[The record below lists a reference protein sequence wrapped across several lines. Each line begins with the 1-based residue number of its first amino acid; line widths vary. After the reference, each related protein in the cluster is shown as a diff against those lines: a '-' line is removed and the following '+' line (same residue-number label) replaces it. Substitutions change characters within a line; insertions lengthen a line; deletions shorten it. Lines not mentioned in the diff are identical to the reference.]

1 MSVPLLKSSLFL
13 ADYREVVTNLAGVN
27 PDAADRFCDA
37 VESTLDLLTRHPEA
51 GRLAGFSL
59 APDVRR
65 IAGTEGLRVA
75 AKPDSQDICFVPD
88 GDYARIVRQ
97 VRPDGVL
104 IVRLLHGA
112 RGLPSL
118 LLGN

>member
-1 MSVPLLKSSLFL
+1 VSVPLLKSSLFL
-13 ADYREVVTNLAGVN
+13 ADYREVVTKLAGVN

-37 VESTLDLLTRHPEA
+37 VEGALDLLTRHPEA
-51 GRLAGFSL
+51 GRLAGFTL
-59 APDVRR
+59 APDVRQWGVSGFR
-65 IAGTEGLRVA
+65 N
-75 AKPDSQDICFVPD
+75 DIPF
-88 GDYARIVRQ
+88 YQ

-112 RGLPSL
+112 RDLPPL

>member
-13 ADYREVVTNLAGVN
+13 ADYREVVTKLAGVN

-37 VESTLDLLTRHPEA
+37 VEGALDLLTRHPEA
-51 GRLAGFSL
+51 GRLAGFTL
-59 APDVRR
+59 APDVRQWGVSGFR
-65 IAGTEGLRVA
+65 N
-75 AKPDSQDICFVPD
+75 DIPF
-88 GDYARIVRQ
+88 YQ

-112 RGLPSL
+112 RDLPPL

>member
-1 MSVPLLKSSLFL
+1 MSVRLFESSLFL
-13 ADYREVVTNLAGVN
+13 ADHREVVTNLAGVN

-59 APDVRR
+59 APDVRQWGVSGFR
-65 IAGTEGLRVA
+65 NYIL
-75 AKPDSQDICFVPD
+75 F
-88 GDYARIVRQ
+88 YQ

>member
-1 MSVPLLKSSLFL
+1 VSVPLLKSSLFL
-13 ADYREVVTNLAGVN
+13 ADYREVVTKLAGVN

-37 VESTLDLLTRHPEA
+37 VEGALDLLTRHPEA
-51 GRLAGFSL
+51 GRLAGFTL
-59 APDVRR
+59 APDVRQWGVSGFR
-65 IAGTEGLRVA
+65 N
-75 AKPDSQDICFVPD
+75 DIPF
-88 GDYARIVRQ
+88 YQ

-112 RGLPSL
+112 RDLQPL